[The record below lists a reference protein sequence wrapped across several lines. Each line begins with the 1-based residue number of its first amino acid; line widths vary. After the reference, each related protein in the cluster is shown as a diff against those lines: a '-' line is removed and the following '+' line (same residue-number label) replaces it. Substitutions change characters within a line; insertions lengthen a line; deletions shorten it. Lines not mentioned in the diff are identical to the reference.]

1 MIKNLAGMDKTR
13 NINKKS
19 RDLFLPI
26 LENFVDLF
34 ERQRHIQ
41 ANKKRWF
48 IDCIRLRTANY
59 LDIMLIVNAY
69 YFW

>member
-13 NINKKS
+13 NINKES
-19 RDLFLPI
+19 RDLFVPI

-41 ANKKRWF
+41 
-48 IDCIRLRTANY
+48 
-59 LDIMLIVNAY
+59 VN
-69 YFW
+69 

>member
-13 NINKKS
+13 NINKTS

-41 ANKKRWF
+41 ANKKRSF

>member
-13 NINKKS
+13 NINKTS

-41 ANKKRWF
+41 ANKKRWI
-48 IDCIRLRTANY
+48 IDCIRLRTAKY
-59 LDIMLIVNAY
+59 LNIMLIVNAY